1 MNSLVTIILLART
14 AYAYQTPYP
23 GEYVLEVC
31 GSKHCRK
38 NGSHKLSSILNDMA
52 NTRAVINECGC
63 LGACGDGVNIIVPSN
78 GRIYSQLKSPASIAA
93 VCEIELGLCVPDAV
107 VDAYSIA
114 LNAEQTSEKFSKCQ
128 YEKALD
134 IMKPYFTDFPSVE
147 TTLRIGLARALSAA
161 ACNTVTDE
169 ESRSMHNR
177 AALSALAAVR
187 IEQHNARS
195 WWAFR
200 DALTA
205 THRNPW
211 RVLVALSGILKYV
224 DDRGESSTFARNTA
238 TKEIDDLCK
247 LDSCCIHPAC
257 VSKSV
262 PP

>member
-1 MNSLVTIILLART
+1 MNFEKTLISGELIKRYKRFFVDIKINNKIVTAHCPNTGSMMGLLNKGNRVWLSASNNPKRKLKYTLQII
-14 AYAYQTPYP
+14 
-23 GEYVLEVC
+23 E
-31 GSKHCRK
+31 SKK
-38 NGSHKLSSILNDMA
+38 SK
-52 NTRAVINECGC
+52 V
-63 LGACGDGVNIIVPSN
+63 GVNTHLTNKI
-78 GRIYSQLKSPASIAA
+78 GKSYNEIAS
-93 VCEIELGLCVPDAV
+93 
-107 VDAYSIA
+107 
-114 LNAEQTSEKFSKCQ
+114 
-128 YEKALD
+128 
-134 IMKPYFTDFPSVE
+134 
-147 TTLRIGLARALSAA
+147 
-161 ACNTVTDE
+161 

-200 DALTA
+200 DALMA

-224 DDRGESSTFARNTA
+224 DDRGESSTFARNAA

>member
-1 MNSLVTIILLART
+1 MKRLVTIILLEWT
-14 AYAYQTPYP
+14 AYAYQTKYP
-23 GEYVLEVC
+23 GAYVLEVC

-52 NTRAVINECGC
+52 NTRAIINECGC
-63 LGACGDGVNIIVPSN
+63 LGVCGGGVNIIVPSN
-78 GRIYSQLKSPASIAA
+78 GRLYTQLKSPASI
-93 VCEIELGLCVPDAV
+93 ELGLSVPDAV

-114 LNAEQTSEKFSKCQ
+114 LNGQQFAGENSKCH

-200 DALTA
+200 DALMA
-205 THRNPW
+205 TQRNPW
-211 RVLVALSGILKYV
+211 RVLVALTGILKYV
-224 DDRGESSTFARNTA
+224 DDGGESSTFARNTA
-238 TKEIDDLCK
+238 TKEIDDMCK
-247 LDSCCIHPAC
+247 LDSCYKHPAC